1 MDDKKQCRKCKEVK
15 SYKDFHKNRTKKDG
29 YQDRCVACRSTAVID
44 TEVIKGTNKRCTL
57 CNVVKHLDEFHND
70 RGSKVARC
78 KTCCAA
84 YLKTW
89 YDKNFPERPRSRP
102 YPDDYLIVEGET
114 KRCSVCK
121 QVKAFEDFNN
131 LTLSLDGKN
140 SRCRSCTT
148 DYVRANKE
156 LYRQLN
162 KEWSARNKD
171 KVTERSVKRRL
182 SKINAKI
189 PCLTDNDLNWI
200 AQIYKQRDILQKYTG
215 DIYNVDHAIPIQ
227 GADVCGLHV
236 PWNLTVMHQSE
247 NARKKNKVFT
257 WEWLALTPWNE
268 HIWLELQKEKYKE

>member
-29 YQDRCVACRSTAVID
+29 YQDRCIACRSTAVID
-44 TEVIKGTNKRCTL
+44 TEVIKGINKRCTL

-70 RGSKVARC
+70 RGSKVA
-78 KTCCAA
+78 
-84 YLKTW
+84 
-89 YDKNFPERPRSRP
+89 
-102 YPDDYLIVEGET
+102 
-114 KRCSVCK
+114 
-121 QVKAFEDFNN
+121 
-131 LTLSLDGKN
+131 
-140 SRCRSCTT
+140 
-148 DYVRANKE
+148 
-156 LYRQLN
+156 
-162 KEWSARNKD
+162 
-171 KVTERSVKRRL
+171 ERSVKGRL

-200 AQIYKQRDILQKYTG
+200 AQIYKQRDTLQKYTG

-227 GADVCGLHV
+227 GVDVCGLHV